1 MTIHYLSIDDVARH
15 LGLSVFT
22 VRAYYKQGRLPAPD
36 AVIGLDP
43 NNTQKTGWIIETID
57 TWNASRPGR
66 GRRTDL
72 LKD

>member
-36 AVIGLDP
+36 VVIGLDQV
-43 NNTQKTGWIIETID
+43 NTQKMGWTTETINS
-57 TWNASRPGR
+57 WQKARPGR